1 MEESTYHRPVTVQS
15 VGSASDYSR
24 FIVAWRLCTTMS
36 ARDVSD
42 TLDDAIE
49 FTSLD
54 QVHIKHKPRL
64 LSDNGSSYVASEL
77 KTYLDDQGM
86 PIPEEGLTIQ

>member
-1 MEESTYHRPVTVQS
+1 MRNCCSGKYPWSRKYFPCGKQWNQRLSCDEVQ
-15 VGSASDYSR
+15 
-24 FIVAWRLCTTMS
+24 MS